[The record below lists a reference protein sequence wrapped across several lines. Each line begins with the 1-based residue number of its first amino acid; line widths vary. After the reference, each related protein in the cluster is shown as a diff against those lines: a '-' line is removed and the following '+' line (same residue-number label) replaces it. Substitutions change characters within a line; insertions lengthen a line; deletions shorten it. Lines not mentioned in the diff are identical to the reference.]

1 MKKIIAL
8 AVTLTMLLPVGAY
21 ANVTDNNDM
30 TVNVNVETEFAD
42 AMMFID
48 VINPGYTYSDLFTAE
63 KSEYLDILAYREQI
77 VTNNEGVLDVTYRMR
92 ADSPSGTYTFIIK
105 GKDYKKEITAVVI
118 NDELSSAAMQAIVD
132 NLTSDADDESKIE
145 AISALVLQF
154 AEYGVNKDGYS
165 KDFEDADWK
174 SASKLSSEYMV
185 AEKIT
190 EVDVEF
196 ISGIFNKAIAVV
208 ALEKG
213 LVDNIISD
221 ADIFGLEDGELA
233 EWYTKDFVTDFTG
246 KRMAER
252 LEGENFDSFEKFDKA
267 LIESFVL
274 SVIEKPDGVGNTKS
288 VMQAFSKYIG
298 TGESGKDKKYAYVS
312 NKNWN
317 TYEDLKEAFDGYKE
331 PSTGGGS
338 GGGGGSSS
346 GGSGGG
352 GGSSSGGSGGKFSGA
367 EISAELIEDKRE
379 QEEIKTHPLNIFNDL
394 ETVAWAEEAIIS
406 LTESGVTNG
415 IGDNMFA
422 PNNTITREEFSAMI
436 IRAFIPDA
444 ESAEIEFSDVP
455 TDAWYYDSVAKAY
468 SVGIVNGISANLFG
482 TGQNITRQDMA
493 VMLYRISKYI
503 KLNIA
508 VPEDYMEFSD
518 DEMISDYAK
527 DAVYALRGAG
537 VIKGVSELEFAP
549 LANATRAQAAKMIYG
564 LLEL

>member
-8 AVTLTMLLPVGAY
+8 AVTLAMLLPVGAY

-30 TVNVNVETEFAD
+30 TVNVNIETEFAD

-48 VINPGYTYSDLFTAE
+48 VINPGYTYSDLLTAE

-185 AEKIT
+185 SEKIT

-252 LEGENFDSFEKFDKA
+252 LEGENFDSFEKFDEA

-312 NKNWN
+312 DKNWN

-331 PSTGGGS
+331 PGSGGGS

-346 GGSGGG
+346 GGSGG
-352 GGSSSGGSGGKFSGA
+352 KLSGA

-415 IGDNMFA
+415 IGNNMFA

-468 SVGIVNGISANLFG
+468 SAGIVNGISANLFG